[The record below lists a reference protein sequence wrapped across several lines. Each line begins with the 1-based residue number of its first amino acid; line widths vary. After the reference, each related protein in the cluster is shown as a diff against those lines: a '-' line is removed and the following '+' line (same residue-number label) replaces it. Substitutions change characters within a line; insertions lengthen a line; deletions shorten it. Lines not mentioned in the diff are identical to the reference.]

1 MPFIFWFERRKTL
14 KNLADRA
21 WEGLSKRVRP
31 IYEQGFISLNDISSI
46 EWDNISFLQIISIR
60 LEESKYRLSKSN
72 VLKKEQVILY

>member
-46 EWDNISFLQIISIR
+46 E
-60 LEESKYRLSKSN
+60 
-72 VLKKEQVILY
+72 